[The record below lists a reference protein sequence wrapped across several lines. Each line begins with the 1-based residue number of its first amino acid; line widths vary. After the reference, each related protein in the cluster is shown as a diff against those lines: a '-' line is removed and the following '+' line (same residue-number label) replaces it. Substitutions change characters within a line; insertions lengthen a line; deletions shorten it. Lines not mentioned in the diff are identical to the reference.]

1 MILADYTFGQGLL
14 TVLEIF
20 LFAAWLMVLFTIFAD
35 LFRDHQMSGWGKA
48 AWVLFLIF
56 VPFLAALI
64 YLIARGSGMRER
76 ALAQQQEA
84 QKQLDP
90 MSSRPRAVA
99 PPPMSLPSWRSST
112 TRRRS
117 PTRSTNRPR
126 PRSSARRPRAMR
138 GEVPEPDG
146 GKARSG
152 KAAHRLGLF
161 TGACCS
167 RSECSTRSGVSP
179 RFSTTRT

>member
-1 MILADYTFGQGLL
+1 MVLADYTFGQGLL

-35 LFRDHQMSGWGKA
+35 LFRDHEMSGWGKA

-84 QKQLDP
+84 QKQLDAYVRQTAGGG
-90 MSSRPRAVA
+90 SGTDELTKLAKLHDEHKLSDEEFARA
-99 PPPMSLPSWRSST
+99 
-112 TRRRS
+112 
-117 PTRSTNRPR
+117 
-126 PRSSARRPRAMR
+126 
-138 GEVPEPDG
+138 
-146 GKARSG
+146 KAKIVG
-152 KAAHRLGLF
+152 
-161 TGACCS
+161 
-167 RSECSTRSGVSP
+167 
-179 RFSTTRT
+179 

>member
-48 AWVLFLIF
+48 AWVLFLVF

-84 QKQLDP
+84 QKQLDAYVRQTAGGG
-90 MSSRPRAVA
+90 SAADELSKLAKLHDDKKLSDQEYERA
-99 PPPMSLPSWRSST
+99 
-112 TRRRS
+112 
-117 PTRSTNRPR
+117 
-126 PRSSARRPRAMR
+126 
-138 GEVPEPDG
+138 
-146 GKARSG
+146 KAKIVG
-152 KAAHRLGLF
+152 
-161 TGACCS
+161 
-167 RSECSTRSGVSP
+167 
-179 RFSTTRT
+179 